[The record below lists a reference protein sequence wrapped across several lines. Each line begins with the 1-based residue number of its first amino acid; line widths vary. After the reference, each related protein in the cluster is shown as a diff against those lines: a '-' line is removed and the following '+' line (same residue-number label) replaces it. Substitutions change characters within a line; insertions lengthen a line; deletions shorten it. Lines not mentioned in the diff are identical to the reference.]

1 MLSEAGVRR
10 AARGPAGGIKAMSS
24 ASQLSGR
31 YFHLTAIMSEVMDD
45 NLFSHNPRFL
55 ISSSTVMIYSLMRS
69 IRKKAM
75 QFLEIVCFS
84 VWRGSCLDFWV
95 FIWTIVRFP
104 SHC

>member
-45 NLFSHNPRFL
+45 IFTQSEVPYFQQYCNDL
-55 ISSSTVMIYSLMRS
+55 
-69 IRKKAM
+69 
-75 QFLEIVCFS
+75 
-84 VWRGSCLDFWV
+84 
-95 FIWTIVRFP
+95 
-104 SHC
+104 